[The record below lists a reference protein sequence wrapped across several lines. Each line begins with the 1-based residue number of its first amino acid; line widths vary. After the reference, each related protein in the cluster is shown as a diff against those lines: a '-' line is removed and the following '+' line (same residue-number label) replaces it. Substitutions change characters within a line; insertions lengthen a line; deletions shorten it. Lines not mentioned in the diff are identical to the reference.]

1 MCFFLQSLF
10 PFPWLFT
17 IRISLGSKILSTRTI
32 FSLLMWINRI
42 KGPSPPLDDMV
53 PSPQRVVHLVDDV
66 DEVTAPMELFF
77 GTVQSDMLNRE
88 GGMAFV
94 SRYIARSYRFIYID
108 LDT

>member
-1 MCFFLQSLF
+1 
-10 PFPWLFT
+10 
-17 IRISLGSKILSTRTI
+17 
-32 FSLLMWINRI
+32 MWINRI